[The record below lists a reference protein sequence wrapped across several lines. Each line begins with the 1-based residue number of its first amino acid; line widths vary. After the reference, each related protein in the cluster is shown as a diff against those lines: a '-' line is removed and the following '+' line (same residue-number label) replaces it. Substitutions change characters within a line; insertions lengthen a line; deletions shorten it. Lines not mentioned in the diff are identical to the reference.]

1 MKYSLLRPGRT
12 SVRPSSPSQSTAL
25 QRSQTCSASA
35 RSPRKSC
42 DLSCHT
48 LTLALETYQLC
59 LDNLALNSTLPYLT
73 LYEPVLIKNLTDLS
87 IAVKPRTGM
96 RVQSDPIRFS
106 PLNSP
111 SNYFGR
117 RFGRQKNSNKHLLN
131 KKQPRLKRLNL
142 KGILPTP
149 NSLKVSLNLED

>member
-1 MKYSLLRPGRT
+1 MHCLASCSSRRT
-12 SVRPSSPSQSTAL
+12 EHST
-25 QRSQTCSASA
+25 SGSA

-59 LDNLALNSTLPYLT
+59 LCNLALNSTLPYLA
-73 LYEPVLIKNLTDLS
+73 LYAHVLIENLTDLS
-87 IAVKPRTGM
+87 VAVKPRTGM
-96 RVQSDPIRFS
+96 RAQSGPIRFS

-117 RFGRQKNSNKHLLN
+117 RFGRQRINIFKQKFTQKKTSAETPKSRRNPSNSK
-131 KKQPRLKRLNL
+131 
-142 KGILPTP
+142 
-149 NSLKVSLNLED
+149 